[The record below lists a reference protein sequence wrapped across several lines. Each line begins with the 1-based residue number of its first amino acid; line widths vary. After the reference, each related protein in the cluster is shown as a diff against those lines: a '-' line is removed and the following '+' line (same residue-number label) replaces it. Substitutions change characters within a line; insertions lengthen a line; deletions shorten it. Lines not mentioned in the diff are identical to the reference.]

1 MIGADTHNKKRH
13 HKHCNIKAKGAT
25 PIEKNVI
32 VVDEQGNEYEATYP
46 KRAKGLVKNGRA
58 RFVDENKICLAC
70 PPDKIMEEEKMSE
83 NINTNEIEA
92 PVCEKY
98 TIAYAMDMLEK
109 ILEDKEHILLALN
122 TIVALDNEGTPCGG
136 SADKAAMAAMEIVK
150 CRETTNQK
158 LIEFYSKMVD
168 DIKKEASEKK
178 KTEPLSE
185 SDRQNRAEFLKFVQ
199 ETTIAT
205 AGASKGN
212 NAPTKLPDFEKL
224 WQMLYKAE

>member
-1 MIGADTHNKKRH
+1 MIGDGTHNKKRRH
-13 HKHCNIKAKGAT
+13 ILQYQSKGAT

-70 PPDKIMEEEKMSE
+70 PPNKIVEEEKMNE

-98 TIAYAMDMLEK
+98 TIAYAMEMIEK
-109 ILEDKEHILLALN
+109 ILEDKEHILLALK
-122 TIVALDNEGTPCGG
+122 TLVALDNEGTPCGG
-136 SADKAAMAAMEIVK
+136 SADKPAMAAMEIVK
-150 CRETTNQK
+150 CRETTNQR

-168 DIKKEASEKK
+168 DIKKETAENKKSE
-178 KTEPLSE
+178 PMSE
-185 SDRQNRAEFLKFVQ
+185 SDRLSRAEFLKFVQ
-199 ETTIAT
+199 ATTVAT
-205 AGASKGN
+205 AGASKGHN
-212 NAPTKLPDFEKL
+212 PGELPDFESL
-224 WQMLYKAE
+224 WQTLYVIK